1 MSSRYDYS
9 MEDAAMHSG
18 IPDTTTHDSGKQD
31 AVMRDARPSFIAAA
45 FAGLE
50 NSASLQ
56 NMSSPDDSSFEG
68 WMAMI
73 NNRIDVL
80 DIKRSS
86 VGNKRVKV
94 PTSRQNDSDQVPLD
108 EGEIEHAFAYAEAR
122 ARVDDDSYEHLVAA
136 VTAAFDEDSS
146 SDTASVRQQS
156 SPPKPKQQTPEQQQQ
171 LRQALQELQK
181 HHSPN
186 NPFYQDKMTLAWAAT
201 NIVAYFREAS
211 EMLSDWHTTQDPSTI
226 VASTLK
232 KTSTLN
238 RMWANIEWT
247 LEFLVLGREGFCLL
261 QLPDDFFAHVLP
273 LVEDTIY
280 WLKRIRQLNNCGL
293 VVGRFLTGAREIQD
307 GLLRLQ
313 TSRVAQG
320 KIDRVWGHRG

>member
-1 MSSRYDYS
+1 MTSPAFARFSFLLLPPTSNNQHTSDPTFARTKAEDMSSRYNNSMRGYS
-9 MEDAAMHSG
+9 MDDAAMHSG
-18 IPDTTTHDSGKQD
+18 IPDTNMHNSDTQD

-56 NMSSPDDSSFEG
+56 SMISPDDSSFFEG

-73 NNRIDVL
+73 NNQIDVL

-94 PTSRQNDSDQVPLD
+94 PTSRQSDSDQVPLD

-122 ARVDDDSYEHLVAA
+122 ARVDDDSDEHLVAA
-136 VTAAFDEDSS
+136 VTAAFDENSS
-146 SDTASVRQQS
+146 SDTAS
-156 SPPKPKQQTPEQQQQ
+156 
-171 LRQALQELQK
+171 ELQK
-181 HHSPN
+181 HHSPS
-186 NPFYQDKMTLAWAAT
+186 NPFYQDEMTLAWAAT

-247 LEFLVLGREGFCLL
+247 LEFLALGREGFCLL

-280 WLKRIRQLNNCGL
+280 
-293 VVGRFLTGAREIQD
+293 
-307 GLLRLQ
+307 
-313 TSRVAQG
+313 
-320 KIDRVWGHRG
+320 

>member
-1 MSSRYDYS
+1 
-9 MEDAAMHSG
+9 MHSG
-18 IPDTTTHDSGKQD
+18 IPDTNMHNSDTQD

-56 NMSSPDDSSFEG
+56 SMSSPDDSSFFEG

-94 PTSRQNDSDQVPLD
+94 PTSRQSDSDQVPLD

-122 ARVDDDSYEHLVAA
+122 ARVDDDSDEHLVAA

-171 LRQALQELQK
+171 R
-181 HHSPN
+181 
-186 NPFYQDKMTLAWAAT
+186 
-201 NIVAYFREAS
+201 R
-211 EMLSDWHTTQDPSTI
+211 
-226 VASTLK
+226 
-232 KTSTLN
+232 
-238 RMWANIEWT
+238 
-247 LEFLVLGREGFCLL
+247 
-261 QLPDDFFAHVLP
+261 
-273 LVEDTIY
+273 
-280 WLKRIRQLNNCGL
+280 
-293 VVGRFLTGAREIQD
+293 
-307 GLLRLQ
+307 
-313 TSRVAQG
+313 
-320 KIDRVWGHRG
+320 